1 MHHVCA
7 EDVDMELPGTSC
19 GTLLIL
25 AAEQGDLKTVK
36 SLLGRSRKSYALLV
50 PNFLSKSQSISQ
62 NSCEYCDIDTL
73 TFCH

>member
-25 AAEQGDLKTVK
+25 AAEQGEVKTVK
-36 SLLGRSRKSYALLV
+36 SLLGRSLQIMRAACPKF
-50 PNFLSKSQSISQ
+50 PFQ
-62 NSCEYCDIDTL
+62 T
-73 TFCH
+73 